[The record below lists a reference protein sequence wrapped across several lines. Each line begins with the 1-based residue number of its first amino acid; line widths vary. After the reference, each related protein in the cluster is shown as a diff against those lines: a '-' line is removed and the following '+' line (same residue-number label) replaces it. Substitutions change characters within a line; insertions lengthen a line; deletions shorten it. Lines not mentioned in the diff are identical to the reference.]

1 MTTTAILLDAV
12 LLAAV
17 FAAAAWD
24 VRTRRIPNWLTVS
37 AFALALLLRLPMGL
51 GAVLDGLGAAGI
63 ALAICIPVFALGGL
77 GGGDVKL
84 LTAVGAFL
92 GIERLWGALL
102 VTFLVGG
109 LFALV
114 AVIRRRR
121 GGETTANMYMIF
133 RSLRTKGAYTG
144 WKGPEGDAVLTIR
157 SAGAIAQPY
166 AIAIAIGATYG
177 VFPLF

>member
-1 MTTTAILLDAV
+1 MLSLPLTADIVLIAV
-12 LLAAV
+12 VAIAV
-17 FAAAAWD
+17 VLD

-51 GAVLDGLGAAGI
+51 GAVLDGLGAAAI
-63 ALAICIPVFALGGL
+63 ALAICIPVFALGGF

-102 VTFLVGG
+102 VTLLVGG
-109 LFALV
+109 LFALI

-121 GGETTANMYMIF
+121 GGETIANMYMIF

-144 WKGPEGDAVLTIR
+144 WKGSEGDAPLTIR

-166 AIAIAIGATYG
+166 AIAIAIGAIYG